1 MFNLLTQCV
10 DCDKI
15 QGRCSNRANRTKGK
29 MTSSS
34 AQAERPI
41 TFSSRGQPSMLLEGM
56 IHAPTGVE
64 LAPIIVLCHPQPASS
79 DMNDTLNVALAH
91 RLAESGML
99 AIRFNFRGVGSSQG
113 KQTDG
118 RLEPLDLAGAIDCAL
133 AQSGVNPAKICVIG
147 HGFGAY
153 IALLYAPF
161 DARIRTVISISLPLY
176 RAASGL
182 PKQFERPKL
191 FVTGE
196 FDEICPLYKLE
207 PFVEQLK
214 GPKGIK
220 VIIGARHLMRGYEEA
235 AVITILKYVKN
246 WAEMPGV

>member
-1 MFNLLTQCV
+1 MN
-10 DCDKI
+10 
-15 QGRCSNRANRTKGK
+15 
-29 MTSSS
+29 SSS
-34 AQAERPI
+34 ATSERSI
-41 TFSSRGQPSMLLEGM
+41 TFASRGHPSFLLEGTL
-56 IHAPTGVE
+56 HTPTEVE
-64 LAPIIVLCHPQPASS
+64 LAPVIVLCHPQPASS
-79 DMNDTLNVALAH
+79 DMNDALIVALA
-91 RLAESGML
+91 RQLAAAGL
-99 AIRFNFRGVGSSQG
+99 IALRFNFRGVGKSQG
-113 KQTDG
+113 QQTDG
-118 RLEPLDLAGAIDCAL
+118 RLEPLDLAGAIDFAL
-133 AQSGVNPAKICVIG
+133 AQPGGNPAKVCVIG

-161 DARIRTVISISLPLY
+161 DARIRTIVSISLPLF
-176 RAASGL
+176 RAAGGF
-182 PKQFERPKL
+182 PKPFERPKL

-235 AVITILKYVKN
+235 TVNTILKYVKN

>member
-1 MFNLLTQCV
+1 
-10 DCDKI
+10 
-15 QGRCSNRANRTKGK
+15 
-29 MTSSS
+29 MTSTS
-34 AQAERPI
+34 ASAERPI
-41 TFSSRGQPSMLLEGM
+41 TFSSRGQPSFLLEGM
-56 IHAPTGVE
+56 LHAPTEVE
-64 LAPIIVLCHPQPASS
+64 SVPVIVLCHPQPASS
-79 DMNDTLNVALAH
+79 DMNDTLTIALAR
-91 RLAESGML
+91 RLAEAGMIAL
-99 AIRFNFRGVGSSQG
+99 RFNFRGVGNSQG
-113 KQTDG
+113 QQTDG

-133 AQSGVNPAKICVIG
+133 GQPGGNPAKVCVIG

-161 DARIRTVISISLPLY
+161 DARIRTIVAISLPLF
-176 RAASGL
+176 RAASGF
-182 PKQFERPKL
+182 PKVFERPKL

-220 VIIGARHLMRGYEEA
+220 VVTGARHLMHGYEEA
-235 AVITILKYVKN
+235 TVTTILKYVKN

>member
-1 MFNLLTQCV
+1 
-10 DCDKI
+10 
-15 QGRCSNRANRTKGK
+15 

-34 AQAERPI
+34 ATSERSI
-41 TFSSRGQPSMLLEGM
+41 TFASRGHPSFLLEGTL
-56 IHAPTGVE
+56 HTPTEVE
-64 LAPIIVLCHPQPASS
+64 LAPVIVLCHPQPASS
-79 DMNDTLNVALAH
+79 DMNDALIVALA
-91 RLAESGML
+91 RQLAAAGL
-99 AIRFNFRGVGSSQG
+99 IALRFNFRGVGKSQG
-113 KQTDG
+113 QQTDG
-118 RLEPLDLAGAIDCAL
+118 RLEPLDLAGAIDFAL
-133 AQSGVNPAKICVIG
+133 AQPGGNPSKVCVIG

-161 DARIRTVISISLPLY
+161 DARIRTIVSISLPLF
-176 RAASGL
+176 RAAGGF
-182 PKQFERPKL
+182 PKPYERPKL

-235 AVITILKYVKN
+235 TVNTISKYVKN